1 MTTTIFEAKPY
12 DAAKARRRRLLIS
25 GIITAVLVIA
35 FFAWWFR
42 YWPLEHR
49 VDLFFDA
56 LQAHS
61 YEQAYTIWTNDPEWK
76 QHQDRYK
83 RYTFGDFYLDWGPG
97 GEWGLI
103 KSHKVEGSAVP
114 RGGSSGVVVVVT
126 VNERSEKARIWVEKS
141 DKTLH
146 FSPY

>member
-12 DAAKARRRRLLIS
+12 DPAKERRRRIWIS
-25 GIITAVLVIA
+25 SIITVVLLVA
-35 FFAWWFR
+35 FFGWWFR

-49 VDLFFDA
+49 VDKFFTA
-56 LQAHS
+56 LENKN
-61 YEQAYTIWTNDPEWK
+61 YETAYAIWMNDPDWK
-76 QHQDRYK
+76 QHPQKYAQYNFGEF
-83 RYTFGDFYLDWGPG
+83 YTDWGPG

-103 KSHKVEGSAVP
+103 HNHHVDGAASPKGP
-114 RGGSSGVVVVVT
+114 SSGVVVVTT
-126 VNERSEKARIWVEKS
+126 VNHRAEQARIWVEKS